1 MSPLRALAMLL
12 AFFAWTISS
21 VVSSALPGS
30 SLPLLPPSTKRFVLR
45 HGAHGEEETEVFLC
59 GTAHVSTRSCAEVAQ
74 VIRAVQPEVVMVELC
89 SQRLPMLKD
98 PRALDT
104 TGSTSKDSDGNSISS
119 NNKDNGNVTLRSS
132 MRAVRR
138 GEVGPLEAVLMWMQA
153 SSARVLDV
161 LPGEEF
167 RVALAEA
174 RACGADFLLA
184 DRPCQVTLRRMYE
197 SLGTWQR
204 VRLLIAVAWSSFF
217 LSPRALRK
225 WLDKQ
230 LDDGDVISEEIQRL
244 GKSFPTLVRTLI
256 DERDMYMVAR
266 LREAA
271 VVLRAKKLVVVV
283 GAGHVRGMLALSE
296 SVDGAP
302 PRPFGD
308 VELKALSQ
316 SASGME
322 CYSTYPTCVTQDM
335 LDYVCSGE
343 EIERAKLD
351 AQANGSADQKAAI
364 EGAATPSAATDQQAE
379 LVSTTPDA
387 SPVAANEAETA
398 LRFQPGDFV
407 LVRDPA
413 GLLLRGQVVRC
424 HYCVEDEEW
433 KAANPQ
439 LPSVVAYL
447 VATELGEYVAAPLD
461 SEGCISKDEFR
472 PRSRR

>member
-1 MSPLRALAMLL
+1 MPPTRALAMLL
-12 AFFAWTISS
+12 AVSAWMIPF
-21 VVSSALPGS
+21 VMASALPGS

-45 HGAHGEEETEVFLC
+45 HGMNGEEETEVFLC

-74 VIRAVQPEVVMVELC
+74 VIRVVQPEVVMVELC

-104 TGSTSKDSDGNSISS
+104 TGSTGDESS
-119 NNKDNGNVTLRSS
+119 ETKGSNKKGDNGNVTLWSS

-296 SVDGAP
+296 GAEGAP
-302 PRPFGD
+302 PRPLGD

-335 LDYVCSGE
+335 LDYVCFGE

-351 AQANGSADQKAAI
+351 AQAKEVADQKAAT
-364 EGAATPSAATDQQAE
+364 EELATKAASDPAGLVPSMSDM
-379 LVSTTPDA
+379 S
-387 SPVAANEAETA
+387 SVAASEAEKA

-461 SEGCISKDEFR
+461 SEGCISRDEFR
-472 PRSRR
+472 PRLRR